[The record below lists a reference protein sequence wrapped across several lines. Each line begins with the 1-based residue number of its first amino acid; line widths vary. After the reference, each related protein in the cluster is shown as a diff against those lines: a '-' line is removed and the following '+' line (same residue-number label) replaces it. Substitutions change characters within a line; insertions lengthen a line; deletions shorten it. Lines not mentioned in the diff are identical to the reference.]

1 MSDDNLIDEFLCQ
14 DRVLISAELH
24 LANGSFFQPTGFPD
38 IGACVYTDGKGKRRC
53 LVESEQS
60 MANRL
65 EAVCMKT
72 PGVWREPLTSKLP
85 VIRVNDSNKRLLATN
100 LTEPHRV
107 ASSYVLEGVINGEAP
122 EKDGEAPEED
132 EEKPTLQ
139 KKLEKHLGLDN
150 NIWPLDRRE
159 RLTQAVFAL
168 DPAAI
173 LHGFQF
179 MQWETV
185 GLRAA
190 RLLHARLEATLTDVD
205 GEVHYGLVKVDG
217 IEPKAS
223 ATKKSNKGQ
232 SIAHKARYVPALI
245 QATFEI
251 DVLALRER
259 SLVPASDGESAA
271 NGSGNESAQRFLL
284 ALALWKIHR
293 FLTNGPA
300 FDARTGDTMG
310 ALRLRADCSL
320 AVGAVSWS
328 GSKQGTVFGEPNSLD
343 PKTLVKPVPGGPAG
357 LLAEPPSFEKFLESF
372 DLKLETTV
380 TYKK

>member
-1 MSDDNLIDEFLCQ
+1 MSDDNLVDKLLRQ

-24 LANGSFFQPTGFPD
+24 VGNGSFFQPTGFPD
-38 IGACVYTDGKGKRRC
+38 IGACVYTDGAGRRRC

-65 EAVCMKT
+65 EAVCMQT
-72 PGVWREPLTSKLP
+72 PGVWRKPLDGRLP
-85 VIRVNDSNKRLLATN
+85 VIRVQDKKKRLLATN
-100 LTEPHRV
+100 LTEPHRI
-107 ASSYVLEGVINGEAP
+107 ASSYVLEGDL
-122 EKDGEAPEED
+122 DGA
-132 EEKPTLQ
+132 KPAKNDRTTLQ
-139 KKLEKHLGLDN
+139 KKLEERLGIDGK
-150 NIWPLDRRE
+150 IWPLDGRE
-159 RLTQAVFAL
+159 KLTQTVFAL

-179 MQWETV
+179 MQWEAV

-190 RLLHARLEATLTDVD
+190 RLLHARLEATVADGD

-217 IEPKAS
+217 IEPESS
-223 ATKKSNKGQ
+223 ADKKSNKGQ
-232 SIAHKARYVPALI
+232 SIAHKQRYVPKSI

-259 SLVPASDGESAA
+259 SLIPASDEARA
-271 NGSGNESAQRFLL
+271 DNGSSNRAAQRFLL

-320 AVGAVSWS
+320 ATASGGVIWS
-328 GSKQGTVFGEPNSLD
+328 GSKQGAPFGEEHPLD
-343 PKTLVKPVPGGPAG
+343 PKDLVKTSQQDEPTG
-357 LLAEPPSFEKFLESF
+357 LLADPPKFDEL
-372 DLKLETTV
+372 LKEYGLGLATIV
-380 TYKK
+380 TYEK

>member
-1 MSDDNLIDEFLCQ
+1 MSDDNLVDELLDQ
-14 DRVLISAELH
+14 DRVLITAELH

-38 IGACVYTDGKGKRRC
+38 IGACIYIDGTGKRRC

-65 EAVCMKT
+65 ESVCMKS
-72 PGVWREPLTSKLP
+72 PGVWREPLAGKLP
-85 VIRVNDSNKRLLATN
+85 LLRVENKRNRLLATN
-100 LTEPHRV
+100 LTEPHRI
-107 ASSYVLEGVINGEAP
+107 ASSYVLEGAINGT
-122 EKDGEAPEED
+122 
-132 EEKPTLQ
+132 TLQ
-139 KKLEKHLGLDN
+139 RKLKEHLGLDGKT
-150 NIWPLDRRE
+150 WPLDGRE
-159 RLTQAVFAL
+159 KLTQAVFAL

-185 GLRAA
+185 GLRAT
-190 RLLHARLEATLTDVD
+190 RLLHSRLEAVLADD

-217 IEPKAS
+217 IEPESS
-223 ATKKSNKGQ
+223 AAKKSNKGQ
-232 SIAHKARYVPALI
+232 SIAPKTRYVSESI

-259 SLVPASDGESAA
+259 PLVSDEQRATD
-271 NGSGNESAQRFLL
+271 GSGNQEAQRFLL
-284 ALALWKIHR
+284 ALALWKLHQ

-320 AVGAVSWS
+320 AVGRVSWS
-328 GSKQGTVFGEPNSLD
+328 GSKQGAPFGKNNPLD
-343 PKTLVKPVPGGPAG
+343 PERLVKTSRNDRLAG
-357 LLAEPPSFEKFLESF
+357 LLADPPNFEELLDTFGLG
-372 DLKLETTV
+372 LETTV
-380 TYKK
+380 TYGT

>member
-1 MSDDNLIDEFLCQ
+1 MSDDNLVDELLLQ
-14 DRVLISAELH
+14 DRVLVSAELH

-38 IGACVYTDGKGKRRC
+38 IGACVYTDGAGQRRC

-65 EAVCMKT
+65 EAVCMEA
-72 PGVWREPLTSKLP
+72 PGVWRKPLAGQLP
-85 VIRVNDSNKRLLATN
+85 VIRVQDKKNRLLATN

-107 ASSYVLEGVINGEAP
+107 ASSYVLEGDVNGTKLQ
-122 EKDGEAPEED
+122 EKLA
-132 EEKPTLQ
+132 
-139 KKLEKHLGLDN
+139 KHLGLAGDGT
-150 NIWPLDRRE
+150 WPLEGRQK
-159 RLTQAVFAL
+159 LTQAVFAL

-190 RLLHARLEATLTDVD
+190 RLLHARLEATLADAE
-205 GEVHYGLVKVDG
+205 GEVHYGLVKVDS
-217 IEPKAS
+217 IEPQSS
-223 ATKKSNKGQ
+223 AAKKSNKGQ
-232 SIAHKARYVPALI
+232 SIAHKERYVPKSI

-259 SLVPASDGESAA
+259 SLVPASDGNGAA
-271 NGSGNESAQRFLL
+271 ADGSRNQAAQRFLL
-284 ALALWKIHR
+284 ALALWKIQR
-293 FLTNGPA
+293 FITNGPA

-320 AVGAVSWS
+320 AVGRVSWA
-328 GSKQGTVFGEPNSLD
+328 GSRQGAPFGESRPLD
-343 PKTLVKPVPGGPAG
+343 PAKLVKPLRKDGRGG
-357 LLAEPPSFEKFLESF
+357 LLAEPPSFEEL
-372 DLKLETTV
+372 LKPFGLGLAITV
-380 TYKK
+380 TYGK

>member
-1 MSDDNLIDEFLCQ
+1 MPENSFVDELLQQ

-38 IGACVYTDGKGKRRC
+38 IGACVYTDGAGQRRC

-65 EAVCMKT
+65 EAVCMKA
-72 PGVWREPLTSKLP
+72 PGVWREPLAGKLP
-85 VIRVNDSNKRLLATN
+85 VVCVRSKQDGPLIATN

-107 ASSYVLEGVINGEAP
+107 ASSYVLEGTINGTNSQKGSKLQ
-122 EKDGEAPEED
+122 EKLKE
-132 EEKPTLQ
+132 Q
-139 KKLEKHLGLDN
+139 IGLDDKTKA
-150 NIWPLDRRE
+150 WPLDKRD
-159 RLTQAVFAL
+159 RLSQAVFSL
-168 DPAAI
+168 DPPAI

-190 RLLHARLEATLTDVD
+190 RLLHARLEAVLTGD
-205 GEVHYGLVKVDG
+205 GELHYGLVKVDG
-217 IEPKAS
+217 IEPESS
-223 ATKKSNKGQ
+223 AKKKSNKGQ
-232 SIAHKARYVPALI
+232 SIGVKTRYVSESI

-259 SLVPASDGESAA
+259 SLIRPFERESTGDVAT
-271 NGSGNESAQRFLL
+271 NTNQGAQRFLL

-300 FDARTGDTMG
+300 FDARTGETMG
-310 ALRLRADCSL
+310 ALRLRTDCSL
-320 AVGAVSWS
+320 AVGRVNWS
-328 GSKQGTVFGEPNSLD
+328 GSRQGIPFGQHASLD
-343 PKTLVKPVPGGPAG
+343 LERLVKPLSNDGDTG
-357 LLAEPPSFEKFLESF
+357 LLAAPPNFEEL
-372 DLKLETTV
+372 LRPLGLGLETTV
-380 TYKK
+380 IYGG

>member
-1 MSDDNLIDEFLCQ
+1 MSDDNLVAKLLGQ

-38 IGACVYTDGKGKRRC
+38 IGACIYTDGAGHRRC

-65 EAVCMKT
+65 EAVCMKA
-72 PGVWREPLTSKLP
+72 PGVWREPLARKLP
-85 VIRVNDSNKRLLATN
+85 VIRVEDKKNRLLATN

-107 ASSYVLEGVINGEAP
+107 ASSYVLESTINGEKPAKNDRTTL
-122 EKDGEAPEED
+122 EGKLKD
-132 EEKPTLQ
+132 
-139 KKLEKHLGLDN
+139 HLGIDGKT
-150 NIWPLDRRE
+150 WPLDDRE
-159 RLTQAVFAL
+159 KLTQSVFAL

-190 RLLHARLEATLTDVD
+190 RLLHARLEATVADVD

-217 IEPKAS
+217 IEPESS

-232 SIAHKARYVPALI
+232 SIAHKQRYVPVPKSI

-259 SLVPASDGESAA
+259 SLVPVADADCADE
-271 NGSGNESAQRFLL
+271 GSSNRAAQRFLL

-293 FLTNGPA
+293 FLTNGRHSMLVPA
-300 FDARTGDTMG
+300 TRWGPSACVPI
-310 ALRLRADCSL
+310 ALWH
-320 AVGAVSWS
+320 AVR
-328 GSKQGTVFGEPNSLD
+328 
-343 PKTLVKPVPGGPAG
+343 
-357 LLAEPPSFEKFLESF
+357 
-372 DLKLETTV
+372 
-380 TYKK
+380 

>member
-1 MSDDNLIDEFLCQ
+1 MSDDNLVDVLLEQ

-38 IGACVYTDGKGKRRC
+38 IGACIYTDGAGQRRC

-65 EAVCMKT
+65 EGVCMQA
-72 PGVWREPLTSKLP
+72 PGVWRPPMAGRLP
-85 VIRVNDSNKRLLATN
+85 VIHVKDRKNRLLATN
-100 LTEPHRV
+100 LTEAHRV
-107 ASSYVLEGVINGEAP
+107 ASSYVLESDIKGVKGT
-122 EKDGEAPEED
+122 
-132 EEKPTLQ
+132 TLE
-139 KKLEKHLGLDN
+139 KKLEEHLGLDGKT
-150 NIWPLDRRE
+150 WPLDGRD
-159 RLTQAVFAL
+159 RLAQAVFAL

-179 MQWETV
+179 MQWEAV

-190 RLLHARLEATLTDVD
+190 RLLHARLEANLAED

-217 IEPKAS
+217 IEPGMSS
-223 ATKKSNKGQ
+223 AQKSNKGQ
-232 SIAHKARYVPALI
+232 SIASKVRYVPQSI

-251 DVLALRER
+251 DVLSLRER
-259 SLVPASDGESAA
+259 SLVPASGEDGADDGFSNRA
-271 NGSGNESAQRFLL
+271 AQRFLL
-284 ALALWKIHR
+284 GLALWKIHR

-320 AVGAVSWS
+320 ALGRVSWA
-328 GSKQGTVFGEPNSLD
+328 GSKQGAPFGENEPLE
-343 PKTLVKPVPGGPAG
+343 PGLLVKLVATTEPAG
-357 LLAEPPSFEKFLESF
+357 LLAEPPNFEDILKPFGLEL
-372 DLKLETTV
+372 DTTV
-380 TYKK
+380 TYGK

>member
-1 MSDDNLIDEFLCQ
+1 MPDDNLVDELLQQ

-38 IGACVYTDGKGKRRC
+38 IGACIYTDGKGRRRC

-65 EAVCMKT
+65 EAVCMKS
-72 PGVWREPLTSKLP
+72 PGVWREPLAGKLP
-85 VIRVNDSNKRLLATN
+85 VIRVKNRKGRLLATN
-100 LTEPHRV
+100 LTESHRV
-107 ASSYVLEGVINGEAP
+107 ASSYVLEGTIEEAT
-122 EKDGEAPEED
+122 PEEKNQ
-132 EEKPTLQ
+132 EEKTLQ
-139 KKLEKHLGLDN
+139 QRLERHLGLDGKA
-150 NIWPLDRRE
+150 WPLDGRE
-159 RLTQAVFAL
+159 RLTQVVFAL

-179 MQWETV
+179 MQWEAV

-190 RLLHARLEATLTDVD
+190 RLLHSRLEAVLADD

-217 IEPKAS
+217 IEPES
-223 ATKKSNKGQ
+223 AAAKKSNKGQ
-232 SIAHKARYVPALI
+232 SIAHKARYVPRSI

-259 SLVPASDGESAA
+259 SLVPMSDGEDTADSF
-271 NGSGNESAQRFLL
+271 GNRSAQRFLL

-320 AVGAVSWS
+320 AVGPVSWS
-328 GSKQGTVFGEPNSLD
+328 GSKQGAPFGENNPLD
-343 PKTLVKPVPGGPAG
+343 PRRLVNSPRNDGHTD
-357 LLAEPPSFEKFLESF
+357 LLADPPSFGELLTPF
-372 DLKLETTV
+372 DLGLETTV
-380 TYKK
+380 TYEK